1 MSLLTLTYTYSLPC
15 SVVCALSWVRG
26 VYTHGFC
33 TITGLK
39 ITDCGDIVLTCI
51 LGYKPLT
58 PGSDIT
64 EDHHPVEWDQGLSKN
79 VF

>member
-1 MSLLTLTYTYSLPC
+1 MCPELGSRCVYPGFLHHYGAKDYRLWGYSTN
-15 SVVCALSWVRG
+15 S
-26 VYTHGFC
+26 
-33 TITGLK
+33 
-39 ITDCGDIVLTCI
+39 I

-64 EDHHPVEWDQGLSKN
+64 EDHHPVKWDQGLSKN